1 MPSKRRR
8 KSAKIH
14 SKVFDEVTKMIKQGK
29 STNVIAEEL
38 SGRGVKDKE
47 IKEKELTIVKA
58 EEKKLLTTVNNETPE
73 EKVKR
78 EEERL
83 KAEEERVKA
92 EQLKKR

>member
-38 SGRGVKDKE
+38 SGRGVPRGIIRGACKWGRFWGE
-47 IKEKELTIVKA
+47 GL
-58 EEKKLLTTVNNETPE
+58 
-73 EKVKR
+73 
-78 EEERL
+78 
-83 KAEEERVKA
+83 
-92 EQLKKR
+92 